1 FTRCGGV
8 TTNQLPLLLV
18 CNPAHAA
25 HTPAWLSTPLVSTCR
40 FVLSPRRS
48 GFLFLAMEAAVLLAG
63 HLTGWRYNLDGYWGA
78 MDFALEAFAAA
89 ALLHAGRFTT
99 GQVPG
104 VALGTLPA
112 KPPPTPENLSPV
124 ALADQFLPA
133 QVFTQGSDPIRRDVF
148 LPLARDT
155 WS

>member
-1 FTRCGGV
+1 
-8 TTNQLPLLLV
+8 
-18 CNPAHAA
+18 
-25 HTPAWLSTPLVSTCR
+25 
-40 FVLSPRRS
+40 SPRRS

-78 MDFALEAFAAA
+78 MDFALEAFAAST
-89 ALLHAGRFTT
+89 LLHAGRFTT

-155 WS
+155 WSWVVATADLLLRDPVDEPAHPSHLNDYLG